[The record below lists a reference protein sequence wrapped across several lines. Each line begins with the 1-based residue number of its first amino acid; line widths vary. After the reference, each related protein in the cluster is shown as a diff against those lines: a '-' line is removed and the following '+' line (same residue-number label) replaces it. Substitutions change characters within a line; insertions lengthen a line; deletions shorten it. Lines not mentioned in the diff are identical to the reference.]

1 MILHDKK
8 TVEKHL
14 SKLQKLNYNMF
25 RWWRNYN
32 VPKPLPKNKP
42 MYERVNNGDFET
54 SPYFWMAQ
62 MALHEKEEND
72 NNTKLEVYDQR
83 KRGSMLLTKY
93 EKLMDDFNKDENE
106 RIETFINDSC
116 KSMGFD
122 KDEFTQEFE
131 SYPGTVKEF
140 YELKRQQ
147 WLQKSAEIQVN

>member
-62 MALHEKEEND
+62 MALYEKEEND

-93 EKLMDDFNKDENE
+93 EKLMEDFKRDDEE

-122 KDEFTQEFE
+122 KEEFTQEFE
-131 SYPGTVKEF
+131 SHPGTVKEF
-140 YELKRQQ
+140 YEIKRQQ
-147 WLQKSAEIQVN
+147 WLKNEVTQVN